1 MKPNVTA
8 FFDPLTSSLTYI
20 VAEPD
25 GPVCVIID
33 SVLDYDAASG
43 RTTTESADKLLAHIQ
58 TEGLQVAW
66 ILDTHT
72 HADHMTA
79 MAYLKDKLGAPTG
92 IGAGVAQVQGN
103 FVKLYDIAGEVAA
116 DGGQFDHLFADNEAF
131 QIGAMEGRVMATPG
145 HTPGCVTYVIG
156 DAAFIGDTMF
166 MPDSGTAR
174 CDFPDGDA
182 QQLYQT
188 IRRILDLP
196 GDTRLFVCHDYQ
208 PDGRELLYEASVADH
223 RRENIH
229 VNDGID
235 EGCFV
240 TMRTERDKT
249 LSVPALILPA
259 AQVNIRAGRFPEPA
273 ANGTTYLKVP
283 LNVF

>member
-1 MKPNVTA
+1 MKPNVAA
-8 FFDPLTSSLTYI
+8 FLDPATSSLSY
-20 VAEPD
+20 VVSEPD
-25 GPVCVIID
+25 GPAAVIID
-33 SVLDYDAASG
+33 SVLNYEAASG
-43 RTTTESADKLLAHIQ
+43 CTSTGSADDLVAYVREQGH
-58 TEGLQVAW
+58 EVAW

-92 IGAGVAQVQGN
+92 IGDGVARVQGN

-116 DGGQFDHLFADNEAF
+116 DGSQFDHLFADGEVF
-131 QIGAMEGRVMATPG
+131 SFGAMAGRVMATPG

-182 QQLYQT
+182 RTLYHT

-196 GDTRLFVCHDYQ
+196 GETRLFVCHDYQ

-223 RRENIH
+223 RRANIH
-229 VNDGID
+229 VNDSID

-240 TMRTERDKT
+240 AMRTERDKT
-249 LSVPALILPA
+249 LSAPALILPA
-259 AQVNIRAGRFPEPA
+259 VQVNIRAGNFPAPDK
-273 ANGTTYLKVP
+273 NGTSYLKIP

>member
-1 MKPNVTA
+1 MIPNVTT
-8 FFDPLTSSLTYI
+8 FFDPRTSSLTYV

-25 GPVCVIID
+25 GTACAIID
-33 SVLDYDAASG
+33 SVLDYDAPSG
-43 RTTTESADKLLAHIQ
+43 HTTTESADKLIAFIEA
-58 TEGLQVAW
+58 EGLEVAW

-79 MAYLKDKLGAPTG
+79 MAYLKDRFGAPTG

-103 FVKLYDIAGEVAA
+103 FVKLYNIADQVAA
-116 DGGQFDHLFADNEAF
+116 DGSQFDHLFEDNETF
-131 QIGAMEGRVMATPG
+131 MIGAMEARVMATPG
-145 HTPGCVTYVIG
+145 HTPGCITYVIG

-182 QQLYQT
+182 ATLYAS

-196 GDTRLFVCHDYQ
+196 SDTRLFVCHDYQ
-208 PDGRELLYEASVADH
+208 PDGRELAYVASVADH
-223 RRENIH
+223 RQGNIH
-229 VNDGID
+229 VNDDID
-235 EGCFV
+235 EGAFV
-240 TMRTERDKT
+240 TMRTTRDAT
-249 LSVPALILPA
+249 LAVPALILPA
-259 AQVNIRAGRFPEPA
+259 VQVNIRAGRVPEPE
-273 ANGTTYLKVP
+273 ANGISYLKMP